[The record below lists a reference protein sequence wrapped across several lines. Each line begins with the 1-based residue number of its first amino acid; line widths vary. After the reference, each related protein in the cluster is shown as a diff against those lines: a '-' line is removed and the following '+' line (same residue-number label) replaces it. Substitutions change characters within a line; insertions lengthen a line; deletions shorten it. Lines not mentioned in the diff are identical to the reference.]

1 MHPNTTVRMLYILI
15 AIFIVAIFMSTRRKP
30 KKSPVASSAEI
41 PDGDKPNPGRSPK
54 FKQPKMRKSEQNSPK
69 NESYF
74 TYETLEPENL
84 TDPVSPSTY
93 PNSSIENEQ
102 QIIENEQQNTIDL
115 KFDEEEIKKG
125 LIYSIILEKPD
136 F

>member
-1 MHPNTTVRMLYILI
+1 
-15 AIFIVAIFMSTRRKP
+15 
-30 KKSPVASSAEI
+30 
-41 PDGDKPNPGRSPK
+41 
-54 FKQPKMRKSEQNSPK
+54 MRKSEQNSPK

>member
-1 MHPNTTVRMLYILI
+1 
-15 AIFIVAIFMSTRRKP
+15 
-30 KKSPVASSAEI
+30 
-41 PDGDKPNPGRSPK
+41 
-54 FKQPKMRKSEQNSPK
+54 MRKSEQNSPK

-102 QIIENEQQNTIDL
+102 QNTIDL

>member
-1 MHPNTTVRMLYILI
+1 MLYILI
-15 AIFIVAIFMSTRRKP
+15 AIFIVTLFVSTRKKP
-30 KKSPVASSAEI
+30 KKSPAAPSVEM
-41 PDGDKPNPGRSPK
+41 PDLDKSETGRSPK
-54 FKQPKMRKSEQNSPK
+54 IKQPKMRKSEQNSPK